1 MILVTGGA
9 GFIGSNFIYS
19 WLQNN
24 EKKII
29 NIDKLT
35 YASNLDNLESLK
47 NHDRYQ
53 FIEGDIG
60 DKEKVLE
67 ILKKFKVEGVINFA
81 AESHVDRSINSPAV
95 FFKSNVIGTLGLLE
109 AVREYITNFT
119 ESKKKKFVFLH
130 VSTDEVY
137 GSLSPTDKA
146 FTENS
151 RYKPNSPYSASKAS
165 TDHLVR
171 SWNATFDIPTIIT
184 NCSNNYGPYQNPE
197 KLIPL
202 IIQKILNE
210 EKIPIYGNG
219 SNIRDWLYVKDHC
232 SAIEMLFKSRFV
244 GETFNIGGNSEKTNL
259 EIVNIICEKLDI
271 LIPRNNNIS
280 FKNLISFVPDRM
292 GHDFRYAVDITK
304 LKSKLNWTPSVSFEE
319 GLEITIDWY
328 LNNIDW
334 LTKAKKNL

>member
-9 GFIGSNFIYS
+9 GFIGSNFIHS
-19 WLQNN
+19 WLQRNN
-24 EKKII
+24 KKII
-29 NIDKLT
+29 NLDKLT
-35 YASNLDNLESLK
+35 YASNLDNLASFK
-47 NHDRYQ
+47 NDKRYQ

-67 ILKKFKVEGVINFA
+67 ILKKFNIEGIINFA
-81 AESHVDRSINSPAV
+81 AESHVDRSIDGPSV

-109 AVREYITNFT
+109 AVREYITKFMNVNKN
-119 ESKKKKFVFLH
+119 EFVFLH

-137 GSLSPTDKA
+137 GSLSYEDKS

-151 RYKPNSPYSASKAS
+151 RYQPNSPYSASKAS
-165 TDHLVR
+165 SDHIVR
-171 SWNATFDIPTIIT
+171 SWNTTFNIPTIIT

-219 SNIRDWLYVKDHC
+219 SNIRDWLYVRDHC
-232 SAIEMLFKSRFV
+232 SAIEMIFKSRLV

-259 EIVNIICEKLDI
+259 EIANIICEKLDI
-271 LIPRNNNIS
+271 LIPRKNNIS

-292 GHDFRYAVDITK
+292 GHDYRYAVDITK
-304 LKSKLNWTPSVSFEE
+304 LKRRLNWSPSVSFDE
-319 GLEITIDWY
+319 GLNKTLSWY

-334 LTKAKKNL
+334 LKK